1 MHDSPT
7 LEAVAPSHLV
17 TPFHA
22 VLVWACDTATNRSGF
37 RWRRRSVT
45 AGFFRNAG
53 RSVEQ
58 LQDRLACFVELI
70 GIVTRRPYHRDG
82 TLLEISELH
91 RPRAPVRRVCVRC
104 VGLSQE
110 FRKAKAKHRS
120 HPRLAW
126 PPRFAGRD
134 HNRRASELLAAAA
147 ASETLRGLA

>member
-1 MHDSPT
+1 
-7 LEAVAPSHLV
+7 
-17 TPFHA
+17 
-22 VLVWACDTATNRSGF
+22 
-37 RWRRRSVT
+37 VT

-110 FRKAKAKHRS
+110 F
-120 HPRLAW
+120 
-126 PPRFAGRD
+126 
-134 HNRRASELLAAAA
+134 
-147 ASETLRGLA
+147 